1 MLLRNHPL
9 MCYRGIRNWPP
20 AWVCIEGQDEYPKGE
35 IGILRTVLLSKVE
48 PANRCFL
55 LIFYKDSSYIGCLL
69 FDDHAFCQ
77 HITELL
83 RFCGNR
89 SIAEIGSIDISY
101 LL

>member
-1 MLLRNHPL
+1 MLLRNRPL

-48 PANRCFL
+48 PTNR
-55 LIFYKDSSYIGCLL
+55 
-69 FDDHAFCQ
+69 
-77 HITELL
+77 ITELL